1 MSRVRKEAKTG
12 LKTIL
17 LVVLPATFGL
27 AALAGPIMKLLY
39 PNEPSSLGT
48 MLFVVSPC
56 AIFLGLI
63 YVQNSIL
70 QGMGKPM
77 IPVMALAVGIV
88 FKAVISYVLTGIP
101 SINIIGAGVGT
112 LSAYAVASLI
122 EFIYIKKHL
131 QLKLSPKEFIIKPLI
146 TVITMYVVVK
156 LAYGFMVGF
165 LGNSLATLIS
175 IAIGGLV
182 YGLVLLAIGGIK
194 KDELLSM
201 PKGNKIYAILKKLKL
216 MK

>member
-1 MSRVRKEAKTG
+1 M
-12 LKTIL
+12 
-17 LVVLPATFGL
+17 
-27 AALAGPIMKLLY
+27 
-39 PNEPSSLGT
+39 
-48 MLFVVSPC
+48 
-56 AIFLGLI
+56 
-63 YVQNSIL
+63 
-70 QGMGKPM
+70 
-77 IPVMALAVGIV
+77 
-88 FKAVISYVLTGIP
+88 
-101 SINIIGAGVGT
+101 
-112 LSAYAVASLI
+112 ASLI

-156 LAYGFMVGF
+156 LAYGVMIGT
-165 LGNSLATLIS
+165 LGNTLATLVS

-201 PKGNKIYAILKKLKL
+201 PKGAKLYSILKKLKL

>member
-1 MSRVRKEAKTG
+1 
-12 LKTIL
+12 
-17 LVVLPATFGL
+17 
-27 AALAGPIMKLLY
+27 
-39 PNEPSSLGT
+39 
-48 MLFVVSPC
+48 
-56 AIFLGLI
+56 
-63 YVQNSIL
+63 
-70 QGMGKPM
+70 M

>member
-1 MSRVRKEAKTG
+1 
-12 LKTIL
+12 
-17 LVVLPATFGL
+17 
-27 AALAGPIMKLLY
+27 
-39 PNEPSSLGT
+39 
-48 MLFVVSPC
+48 
-56 AIFLGLI
+56 
-63 YVQNSIL
+63 
-70 QGMGKPM
+70 
-77 IPVMALAVGIV
+77 
-88 FKAVISYVLTGIP
+88 
-101 SINIIGAGVGT
+101 
-112 LSAYAVASLI
+112 
-122 EFIYIKKHL
+122 
-131 QLKLSPKEFIIKPLI
+131 
-146 TVITMYVVVK
+146 MYVVVK